1 VGFVVLG
8 WGVGLLLRVGYL
20 LLRLLQGCLLLRLL
34 QWDCLRLLRAVL
46 LFLLLGVVRCLVLL
60 SLTGL

>member
-1 VGFVVLG
+1 VDFVVLG
-8 WGVGLLLRVGYL
+8 WGVGLLLRVDYF

-34 QWDCLRLLRAVL
+34 QRDCLRLLRAVL

>member
-1 VGFVVLG
+1 MGFVVLG

-20 LLRLLQGCLLLRLL
+20 LLCLLRGCLLLRLL
-34 QWDCLRLLRAVL
+34 QRDCLRLLRAVL
-46 LFLLLGVVRCLVLL
+46 LFLLLRAVRCLVLL